1 MKNWRLFCWLVA
13 AAVTLAACEPEEV
26 AHSEYFKKIF
36 KEERGLFR
44 GLALGVGMVEVRE
57 AEGGKPLY
65 DDAFGLAYKVNL
77 GEGEECL
84 VEYMGV
90 GGEEEAVGLDRQ
102 EESNGV
108 EGKEREL
115 VSILVNVMLGNE
127 AETTALYNETEAFLR
142 GRHGVPDGSFGG
154 YRWRDEELNLA
165 ISLRL
170 LADKKSFSLNFARP
184 K

>member
-1 MKNWRLFCWLVA
+1 MKHWRLHPWL
-13 AAVTLAACEPEEV
+13 LAATLLLTACQSDEV

-36 KEERGLFR
+36 KEEQGLFR
-44 GLALGVGMVEVRE
+44 GIALGDALEAVRQ
-57 AEGGKPLY
+57 AEGGKPVN

-84 VEYMGV
+84 VEYMSLA
-90 GGEEEAVGLDRQ
+90 GEKRMVQ
-102 EESNGV
+102 
-108 EGKEREL
+108 
-115 VSILVNVMLGNE
+115 SILVNVMLGVE
-127 AETTALYNETEAFLR
+127 AETTALYNEIEAFLR

-154 YRWRDEELNLA
+154 YRWRDEEFNLA